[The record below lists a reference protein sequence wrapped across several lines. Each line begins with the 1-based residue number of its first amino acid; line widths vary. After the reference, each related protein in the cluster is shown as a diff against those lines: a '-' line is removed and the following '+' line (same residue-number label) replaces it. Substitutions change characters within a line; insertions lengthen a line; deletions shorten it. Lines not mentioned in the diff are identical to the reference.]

1 MTDKFYTYIVTNRP
15 RGLCAVGVTR
25 DLHNRPLKLGENNGP
40 QSAWDESLSRMVW
53 YEEHATLEDAI
64 EREERISELR
74 RDWVFYLV
82 ERENPSWRD
91 LAQAGMH
98 RKVTT
103 DYNTGLGHVSAR

>member
-1 MTDKFYTYIVTNRP
+1 MTESYYTYIVSNRR

-40 QSAWDESLSRMVW
+40 QSTWDEKLARMVW
-53 YEEHATLEDAI
+53 YEKHSTLEGAL
-64 EREERISELR
+64 EREARISELR

-91 LAQAGMH
+91 LVQAGV
-98 RKVTT
+98 RKKMTT
-103 DYNTGLGHVSAR
+103 DYNTGLGHVS